1 MRSSNTKARQGYG
14 GSQSEDLL
22 RDLVGF
28 RGVLLGDNRQCAAV
42 GVKELPGV
50 LNREV
55 RNDLP

>member
-1 MRSSNTKARQGYG
+1 MQGYG

-22 RDLVGF
+22 RHLVGF
-28 RGVLLGDNRQCAAV
+28 RGVLLRDNRQCAAV